1 MPLLLAAKVLLTL
14 NTLGY
19 SLATILVDLN
29 KTHATN
35 PDWVPH
41 ARFHLVWQVVCFN
54 MLGALALL
62 GLWLPGPYADE
73 RIYAAILVAAAVYGS
88 FFVALLAKNSYG
100 GGMYDR
106 NGYPPFEWKN
116 RSGAVVE
123 LDRNTTIF
131 TVQVALL
138 TLATFLVIVS

>member
-1 MPLLLAAKVLLTL
+1 MSLLLAKVLLTL

-41 ARFHLVWQVVCFN
+41 ARFHLVWQVICFN

-62 GLWLPGPYADE
+62 GLWLPGSYPNE
-73 RIYAAILVAAAVYGS
+73 RIYAVILIAAAVYGS
-88 FFVALLAKNSYG
+88 FFVALLTKNSYG
-100 GGMYDR
+100 GGLYDR
-106 NGYPPFEWKN
+106 NGYPPFEWKS
-116 RSGAVVE
+116 RSGSAVE

-131 TVQVALL
+131 TIQVAVL
-138 TLATFLVIVS
+138 TLATILVILS